1 MKKLKNIIIKNF
13 DRFKNYFKDNII
25 YENNKEQVFIDETIQ
40 KFFTKKQIKFIINDN
55 DLIISICNVILT
67 DNKNNKIP
75 KIGCIKTE
83 LDEVL
88 NESNALQVTKCY
100 LDKKEFN

>member
-1 MKKLKNIIIKNF
+1 MKKLKNNIIKNF
-13 DRFKNYFKDNII
+13 DRFKNYFKDNIK

-67 DNKNNKIP
+67 DSKNNKIT

-88 NESNALQVTKCY
+88 NDSNALQVTKCY